1 MISFPRGEAGAR
13 DRSRTGSFP
22 DTISICRT
30 TGSNWWTTCRT
41 GSSDAV
47 MPSRGDR
54 VGGVSQGHPPAPLSS
69 EEEAA
74 VSGAVAR
81 RREEFARGRECAH
94 LAMRQL
100 GVRDVA
106 LVPGP
111 GRAPVWPDGIITYCE
126 GYSAAAVT
134 TTHRFVGLGIDT
146 EPPART
152 PRPRS
157 TQPCATTRSWSTCRL
172 RNRTRC

>member
-1 MISFPRGEAGAR
+1 
-13 DRSRTGSFP
+13 
-22 DTISICRT
+22 
-30 TGSNWWTTCRT
+30 
-41 GSSDAV
+41 
-47 MPSRGDR
+47 
-54 VGGVSQGHPPAPLSS
+54 
-69 EEEAA
+69 
-74 VSGAVAR
+74 
-81 RREEFARGRECAH
+81 
-94 LAMRQL
+94 MRQL